1 MLPRTRR
8 AAAASILLGL
18 MMVAP
23 LAGVALADDTSGGG
37 IGGFT
42 MSANGNGLQVIF
54 DNPNGLGGSH
64 PIAYVG
70 VPEASADFET
80 GPLGLARA
88 SVIWP
93 GSLLGNFGAA
103 APLFFPPPFGQ
114 YFKNLND
121 PIRAEAHVPGG
132 PADATYPPA
141 ASGAAAPSS
150 APPSMVSHAD
160 NNNVTANAGV
170 GGINIAGLIQS
181 GSISSH
187 GATALTNTAAT
198 STGTSSVTGVDILG
212 GLIRI
217 DSVKSTATA
226 DSDGTKAHGSGS
238 TVVGGVSLLN
248 GAVPVTID
256 NSGFHVGKANT
267 PLGGLL
273 GSLDAALNPI
283 LKALNLRM
291 RTLPTI
297 TSSSGSQ
304 YNVVASGLVISY
316 DLPAS
321 LTGLINTLWLKLPQ
335 LPGVPSI
342 PSFLQGGF
350 VTMTLGGAIANVN
363 ASPAF
368 VPPADAGSS
377 DIPSAPV
384 AAGPAPS
391 TDAGA
396 SSGSG
401 VNSPSTGDPG
411 ISSPALAGTPTALA
425 PTIKR
430 PTTSDLPLSPI
441 GYFKGLK
448 LLAVLLAALGTI
460 FLAGGLAKLCTDVLD
475 PKAVTVCSLE
485 GGP

>member
-1 MLPRTRR
+1 
-8 AAAASILLGL
+8 
-18 MMVAP
+18 MVAP
-23 LAGVALADDTSGGG
+23 LAGVALADDSSGGG

-42 MSANGNGLQVIF
+42 MSANGNGLQVTF

-88 SVIWP
+88 SVLWP
-93 GSLLGNFGAA
+93 GSLLGNFGSA
-103 APLFFPPPFGQ
+103 APLFVPPPYGQ

-132 PADATYPPA
+132 PSDATYPPA
-141 ASGAAAPSS
+141 PSGASAPAS

-160 NNNVTANAGV
+160 NNNVTAHAGV
-170 GGINIAGLIQS
+170 GSLNIGGLIQA

-187 GATALTNTAAT
+187 STATLSNTAAT
-198 STGTSSVTGVDILG
+198 SAGTSSVTGVDILG

-217 DSVKSTATA
+217 DSVTSTASA
-226 DSDGTKAHGSGS
+226 VSDGTKAHGSGS
-238 TVVGGVSLLN
+238 TTIGGVSLLN
-248 GAVPVTID
+248 GAVPVAVD

-273 GSLDAALNPI
+273 GNLDAALTPI
-283 LKALNLRM
+283 LKALNLKM
-291 RTLPTI
+291 RTLPTM

-304 YNVVASGLVISY
+304 YNVVSSGMVISY
-316 DLPAS
+316 DLPAA
-321 LTGLINTLWLKLPQ
+321 LTGLINTLWLNLPKLPG
-335 LPGVPSI
+335 LPSI

-350 VTMTLGGAIANVN
+350 VTMTLGGATANVN
-363 ASPAF
+363 ATPAF
-368 VPPADAGSS
+368 VPPPDTGSS
-377 DIPSAPV
+377 DVPIAP
-384 AAGPAPS
+384 AALSPVPPTDTGGGSGGGTGVSGPG
-391 TDAGA
+391 TGD
-396 SSGSG
+396 SG
-401 VNSPSTGDPG
+401 VN
-411 ISSPALAGTPTALA
+411 SPALAGTPAALA
-425 PTIKR
+425 PSRQR
-430 PTTSDLPLSPI
+430 PATSDLPFSPI

-448 LLAVLLAALGTI
+448 LLAVLLAVLGSI
-460 FLAGGLAKLCTDVLD
+460 FLAGGLVKLCTDVLD